1 MILVDSSVWIYFFNE
16 ADTLASLQLVK
27 LLQVGDATV
36 GTADLVIFEVLRG
49 FRQGKAVQI
58 AQSYLLDLPTVDI
71 GGIHNAA
78 LAAEHYRYLRS
89 RGHTIR
95 SPIDVLLASG
105 PARTEILVT
114 TSIES
119 DERVLARTSDVYSID
134 QGDVALYLPR
144 VPAVAATPVKTWRVV
159 P

>member
-1 MILVDSSVWIYFFNE
+1 MILVDSSVWIDFFNE
-16 ADTLASLQLVK
+16 ADTPASLQLVK
-27 LLQVGDATV
+27 LLKVGDATV

-95 SPIDVLLASG
+95 SPIDVLLASYCITHKHMLLHRD
-105 PARTEILVT
+105 A
-114 TSIES
+114 
-119 DERVLARTSDVYSID
+119 DFDVMETLR
-134 QGDVALYLPR
+134 GL
-144 VPAVAATPVKTWRVV
+144 KTW
-159 P
+159 PH